1 MRSIYLV
8 HAVIVTISAFGGLFA
23 VILIEYIKFLKW
35 SRAMEERPEAQ
46 PYTEVDGVKLNKRQV
61 KLFNRV
67 YQNAKRENDAMFR
80 GQVKAK

>member
-1 MRSIYLV
+1 MRSIYLI
-8 HAVIVTISAFGGLFA
+8 HAAIVTICAFSGLFA

-46 PYTEVDGVKLNKRQV
+46 PYTEVDGVKLTKRQV

-80 GQVKAK
+80 GQVK